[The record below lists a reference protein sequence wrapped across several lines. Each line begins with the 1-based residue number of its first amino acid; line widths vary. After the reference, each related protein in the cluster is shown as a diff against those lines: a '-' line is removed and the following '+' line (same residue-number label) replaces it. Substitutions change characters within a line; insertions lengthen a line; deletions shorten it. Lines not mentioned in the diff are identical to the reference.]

1 MITFKE
7 EMLMNLLDCG
17 SADLSLLEDINYD
30 FVDVRDEVESF
41 TTIQDMKFN
50 DILVG
55 AIYIFMNNINEII
68 ENKVKEKE
76 EEIKYLEDRL
86 DYVAYGKRDL
96 MEIEIAKEDLEK
108 LNELYVYDDIEYY
121 CNYLDNSIYIVDEDK
136 KAIYKEFLSKEID
149 EENEKLG
156 FCCLDLN

>member
-1 MITFKE
+1 MMTFKE
-7 EMLMNLLDCG
+7 EILMNLLDCG

-30 FVDVRDEVESF
+30 FVDIRDEVESF

>member
-7 EMLMNLLDCG
+7 EILMNLLDCG

-30 FVDVRDEVESF
+30 FVDIRDEVESF